1 MRLTKVQLSWAQAK
15 ASAARASS
23 SEEAVEETIWVPH
36 HTWAGAEL
44 YRIAVDLR
52 GFYLKVSHPEL
63 GTAHSSASGPLVRPS

>member
-1 MRLTKVQLSWAQAK
+1 
-15 ASAARASS
+15 
-23 SEEAVEETIWVPH
+23 VPH

-63 GTAHSSASGPLVRPS
+63 GTAHSPASGPLVRPS